1 MNDQTQDPTAPDQP
15 EDTPAETTNEAE
27 PETAPADKPAR
38 RRPSRAQLLV
48 AAGSLAAVL
57 VVAGSGF
64 AIGRTTA
71 DEGGH
76 RDRPAHGERFDQGG
90 PGGRHGM
97 PPGLPGRD
105 DAAPDAPEVPSDS
118 QDS

>member
-1 MNDQTQDPTAPDQP
+1 MSDQNQDPTAPQSDPVPTDEQVEAPPAP
-15 EDTPAETTNEAE
+15 EKA
-27 PETAPADKPAR
+27 AR
-38 RRPSRAQLLV
+38 RRPSRGQMLV

-76 RDRPAHGERFDQGG
+76 RDWPAHGERFDQGG